1 MRGMGSVDRSESFS
15 VGVLLAAA
23 GGMLDAY
30 TYLCRGGVFANAETG
45 NMVLLGIA
53 VLEGR
58 LPDALRYFV
67 PVLAYAAGV
76 MISVFAERA
85 LRGRGRLWKQLT
97 LAAEGAVLAL
107 ALAFPGETFDFLVCV
122 LVSFV
127 CALQV
132 QCFRRLNGN
141 TYATTMCTGNLRSGT
156 ERLALYF
163 GTRNARDLAAA
174 MEYYGIIAAF
184 ICGAVA
190 GAGLSMYFG
199 DFAVALALIPLSAA
213 GVAVSAGRNG
223 RKSAENV

>member
-127 CALQV
+127 CAAAPKGSRFTSARATPAILPPPWNITESS
-132 QCFRRLNGN
+132 RRS
-141 TYATTMCTGNLRSGT
+141 YAARSPAPDCRCTSETSPLRLRSFLFLPRASPYPQAET
-156 ERLALYF
+156 
-163 GTRNARDLAAA
+163 
-174 MEYYGIIAAF
+174 
-184 ICGAVA
+184 A
-190 GAGLSMYFG
+190 GNPPKTCDSTH
-199 DFAVALALIPLSAA
+199 
-213 GVAVSAGRNG
+213 R
-223 RKSAENV
+223 